1 MKVEGVNEYTAIF
14 VDMVGKN
21 VWINVMLS
29 NGSANLSISPENAEK
44 LIEAIRVSIT
54 EARYAG

>member
-14 VDMVGKN
+14 VDTVGKN

-54 EARYAG
+54 EAQYAG

>member
-1 MKVEGVNEYTAIF
+1 MKVEGTTQHTAIF
-14 VDMVGKN
+14 VDTVGKN

>member
-1 MKVEGVNEYTAIF
+1 MKVEGITQHTAIF
-14 VDMVGKN
+14 VDTIGNN